1 MSISAQDAAR
11 APTGETGLNAA
22 EVAERVAQGR
32 SNDVPE
38 ATTRTL
44 WQITR
49 ANILTP
55 FNGLLGT
62 MLVLILLV
70 GPLQDAFF
78 GIVIVLNS
86 AIGIVQEVR
95 AKQALDRLAVLT
107 APRARV
113 VREGQVRDMA
123 VQEVVGDD
131 LLEVAAGNQ
140 IVVDGDVIVARGLEV
155 DESLLTGESD
165 PVEKY
170 PGDRVLSGSFVVAG
184 WGRYQAVK
192 VGRDAY
198 AVGLADEARQFV
210 LTKSELRDGIN
221 RILKFVS
228 WVIVPTAALLF
239 WSQLRAQ
246 SGWRHAISGAV
257 AGTVAMVPEGLVL
270 LMSIAFSVAVMRLAR
285 RRVLVQE
292 LPAVEGLARVDVVC
306 VDKTGTLTEGTVEV
320 DELLPIK
327 GATPE
332 ELEPILAA
340 LAAHD
345 PSPNATM
352 RAIGR
357 RFPEVADEWELT
369 SAVPFSSA
377 RKWSAMAFRDR
388 GAWLLGG
395 SDVLMRGPARDGSAR
410 EAADRAAAEGKRILL
425 LARSAGLNGDQLPE
439 DLSPAALIVLGERL
453 RPDAANTL
461 LYFAEQAVRVKV
473 ISGDNPRT
481 VGAIAARLGL
491 PGGDDPFDARDF
503 PEDPASLAETVE
515 VHTVF
520 GRVSPQQKRAMVTA
534 LQSRGH
540 TVAMTGDGVNDVL
553 ALKDADIGV
562 AMGSG
567 SEATRAVA
575 QLVLLDS
582 DFAAIPP
589 VVAEGRR
596 VLGNIERTSS
606 LYLTKTFYAL
616 VLALSTGVASVVF
629 PFLPRHLTL
638 IASLT
643 IGIPSFFLALAPS
656 AERFRSGF
664 VPRVLRFAAPAG
676 ILAGVFPC
684 RCRRCWCGSRRSA
697 SRPSCGP
704 SPDCS
709 CPALNR
715 WAFEEKWSTNRVVG
729 IPGCVL
735 GVLRLGRRRRSGRK
749 ATPNMRAGVASVR
762 CGDDGLMRYLW
773 SVAHSFSSRALPLA
787 VGVRTAGKLPSSS
800 CPFDRATGSAVASS
814 PARARGSGWVAWTGR
829 SP

>member
-70 GPLQDAFF
+70 GPLQDALF

-192 VGRDAY
+192 VGRAAY

-320 DELLPIK
+320 DELLPIN
-327 GATPE
+327 GATPD
-332 ELEPILAA
+332 ELEPILGA

-369 SAVPFSSA
+369 SAVAFSSA

-388 GAWLLGG
+388 GVWLLGG
-395 SDVLMRGPARDGSAR
+395 SDVLMRGSARDSSAR

-453 RPDAANTL
+453 RLDAANTL

-491 PGGDDPFDARDF
+491 PGAADPFDARGL
-503 PEDPASLAETVE
+503 PQDPASLAETVE
-515 VHTVF
+515 AHTVF

-534 LQSRGH
+534 LQARGH

-638 IASLT
+638 IASVT

-676 ILAGVFPC
+676 ILAGVATILTYHLARREPGLSLVQQRTTAVMTDSLRPRVLFPA
-684 RCRRCWCGSRRSA
+684 GA
-697 SRPSCGP
+697 
-704 SPDCS
+704 
-709 CPALNR
+709 A
-715 WAFEEKWSTNRVVG
+715 V
-729 IPGCVL
+729 
-735 GVLRLGRRRRSGRK
+735 
-749 ATPNMRAGVASVR
+749 AGVAR
-762 CGDDGLMRYLW
+762 GDRHRGHRVVLRPT
-773 SVAHSFSSRALPLA
+773 V
-787 VGVRTAGKLPSSS
+787 
-800 CPFDRATGSAVASS
+800 
-814 PARARGSGWVAWTGR
+814 RARR
-829 SP
+829 

>member
-38 ATTRTL
+38 VTTRTL
-44 WQITR
+44 RQIIR

-55 FNGLLGT
+55 FNALLGT

-70 GPLQDAFF
+70 GPLQDALF

-95 AKQALDRLAVLT
+95 AKQTLDRLAVLT

-123 VQEVVGDD
+123 VQEVVRDD
-131 LLEVAAGNQ
+131 LLEVSAGNQ

-165 PVEKY
+165 PVEKL
-170 PGDRVLSGSFVVAG
+170 PGDPVLSGSFVVAG

-676 ILAGVFPC
+676 ILAGVATILAYHLA
-684 RCRRCWCGSRRSA
+684 RREPGLSLVQQRTTAVMTLIW
-697 SRPSCGP
+697 
-704 SPDCS
+704 
-709 CPALNR
+709 
-715 WAFEEKWSTNRVVG
+715 VG
-729 IPGCVL
+729 QAVL
-735 GVLRLGRRRRSGRK
+735 SIV
-749 ATPNMRAGVASVR
+749 ATPLTGWRLALVWSMAGAFLTVMLIPFAREFFSLQVPPLLVWLAAIGIAAIVWSFAR
-762 CGDDGLMRYLW
+762 LFVPGVEPVGLR
-773 SVAHSFSSRALPLA
+773 
-787 VGVRTAGKLPSSS
+787 GKVV
-800 CPFDRATGSAVASS
+800 DE
-814 PARARGSGWVAWTGR
+814 
-829 SP
+829 